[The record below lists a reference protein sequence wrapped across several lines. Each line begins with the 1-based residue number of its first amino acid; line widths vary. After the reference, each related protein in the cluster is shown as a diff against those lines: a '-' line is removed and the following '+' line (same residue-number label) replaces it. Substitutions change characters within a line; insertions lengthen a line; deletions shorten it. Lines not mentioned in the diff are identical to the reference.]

1 MAEQKNM
8 MNKVFAAVAV
18 AALAG
23 AGVWMALGQSGG
35 GPGAATS
42 KEPETKGKDK
52 PAAPKSV
59 DLTINA
65 KKFKMD
71 LALDDETR
79 FKGLSDKADIP
90 EGWGLIFVFPR
101 VMTKLDFVMRDCPVP
116 IDVVYLDGAGRVVA
130 WHKMLPEPPR
140 TEEEKV
146 KTAPPGYPAWA
157 ATNDAYEKRLK
168 KYSSK
173 FSAQF
178 ALEFKGGTTDSLN
191 LKAGQKLDL
200 DVAALKKLAK

>member
-1 MAEQKNM
+1 MAERKNM
-8 MNKVFAAVAV
+8 MNRVFAAVAV

-23 AGVWMALGQSGG
+23 AGVWMALAQSGG
-35 GPGAATS
+35 SGGTTTTTEPG
-42 KEPETKGKDK
+42 GKDKAK
-52 PAAPKSV
+52 PAAPKSI
-59 DLTINA
+59 DLTIHD
-65 KKFKMD
+65 KKFKME

-79 FKGLSDKADIP
+79 FKGLSDKTEIP
-90 EGWGLIFVFPR
+90 EGWGLIFAFPR

-130 WHKMLPEPPR
+130 WHKMQPEPPR

-146 KTAPPGYPAWA
+146 KTSAPGYPAWM